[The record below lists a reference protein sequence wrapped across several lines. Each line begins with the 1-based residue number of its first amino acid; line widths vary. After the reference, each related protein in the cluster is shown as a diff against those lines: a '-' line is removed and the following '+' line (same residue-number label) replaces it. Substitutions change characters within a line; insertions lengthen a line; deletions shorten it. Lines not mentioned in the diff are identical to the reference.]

1 MIRKGTFERA
11 PLPGSESQEGAS
23 LEFEKIHCSGLKVLS
38 SDGSSGLVYTGKFV
52 DDDGLGKVVRP
63 IVIKECYPFELAPDL
78 LRNPSGELFYKHS
91 DTRFTVAQNRLARS
105 WKLQNAL
112 YYESGCEDII
122 SRPCFSRKGYGTV
135 YLASDLSQGEVLT
148 EYMGKHV
155 LHLAERLML
164 LAAISDAIG
173 SLHDA
178 GYLYLDL
185 KPANVLV
192 DNKHGFHVCFFDFDS
207 MVKQEDVGKD
217 NIQYSHSF
225 EWTAYEQRQIEL
237 NEQICES
244 SDVFSLGA
252 ILYWMLTGRKPALSA
267 IAHASARK
275 EWHLDV
281 QSLSAEIRDEADLN
295 TLAGINRLLICTL
308 NNNIRNRY
316 QTCRELSQEVRRI
329 SERVGRFDALPER
342 IVKYKVRQPW
352 ITKPIE
358 KNLDRMAHC
367 WVEAQNKGATSTCV
381 EIDDSFDTY
390 SRLLLKAV
398 IASNDEVELCDEI
411 MCDKDG
417 PYADYEP
424 DMEMV
429 NQLKRASRRLVGLLE
444 EPLPWDDK
452 LQKEIWLARDET
464 MRILT
469 IVQRRRDDFDTAAMM
484 DASYAEMFLHEEEI

>member
-1 MIRKGTFERA
+1 MRKGAFERT

-52 DDDGLGKVVRP
+52 DDDGLGQVVRP
-63 IVIKECYPFELAPDL
+63 IVIKECYPLELAPEL
-78 LRNPSGELFYKHS
+78 LRDPSGELIYKHS
-91 DTRFTVAQNRLARS
+91 DARFTAAQNRLARS
-105 WKLQNAL
+105 WELQNTL
-112 YYESGCEDII
+112 YCKSDCEEII
-122 SRPCFSRKGYGTV
+122 SRPCFSREGNGTV
-135 YLASDLSQGEVLT
+135 YLASDLSQGEVLSD
-148 EYMGKHV
+148 YMGNHA
-155 LHLAERLML
+155 LNLAERLML

-252 ILYWMLTGRKPALSA
+252 ILYWMLTGRKPALSS

-275 EWHLDV
+275 DWYLDV

-308 NNNIRNRY
+308 NNNIHDRY

-329 SERVGRFDALPER
+329 SASVGCFDALPER
-342 IVKYKVRQPW
+342 IGKYKDLQPW

-358 KNLDRMAHC
+358 KNLDRMAYC
-367 WVEAQNKGATSTCV
+367 WMEAQNKGATSTCD
-381 EIDDSFDTY
+381 EITHSFDTY

-398 IASNDEVELCDEI
+398 IASNDEVELCNEI
-411 MCDKDG
+411 MCDEDG

-424 DMEMV
+424 DMDMV
-429 NQLKRASRRLVGLLE
+429 NQLEDASARLLSLLG
-444 EPLPWDDK
+444 EPLPWNDK
-452 LQKEIWLARDET
+452 QENEIWSARDET
-464 MRILT
+464 MRLLT
-469 IVQRRRDDFDTAAMM
+469 IVQQQRGDFDATAMLGS
-484 DASYAEMFLHEEEI
+484 DFAEMFIYEEEI